1 MTTATSP
8 AFSGPYQEALTN
20 LADVVEKVWADH
32 DTSFVKAGDD
42 KVYALGGAG
51 YVVVM
56 DERKW
61 EGLVEILTPDA
72 TISTRP
78 GEGGTIAV
86 TAPNLEE
93 SDIKKH
99 LKATADHLIEYYQK
113 RYPFGRDQGIGIQ
126 N

>member
-1 MTTATSP
+1 MAETI
-8 AFSGPYQEALTN
+8 
-20 LADVVEKVWADH
+20 DKVWAEH

-72 TISTRP
+72 TITARP
-78 GEGGTIAV
+78 NESGTLEV
-86 TAPNLEE
+86 SAPNLDE
-93 SDIKKH
+93 SAIRQH
-99 LKATADHLIEYYQK
+99 LKSTAEHLEEYYHK
-113 RYPFGRDQGIGIQ
+113 RYWKTA
-126 N
+126 